1 VAKVVKVT
9 TNLIVY
15 PGLGSDEKLKL
26 TTKLNV
32 EATVFSDLFKNYI
45 IQVSPNKIRVHSSLI
60 YQMTNNNM
68 WDCADMPPI
77 NV

>member
-45 IQVSPNKIRVHSSLI
+45 IQGVPK
-60 YQMTNNNM
+60 
-68 WDCADMPPI
+68 
-77 NV
+77 